1 VHRSVQLVADFAEIA
16 STAISPRVIADH
28 LCQRFVQ
35 IFDGASALVFER
47 EDATGTARVV
57 AGAHVPPKWAM
68 RAIRLR
74 EIPLIRC
81 ALEDSS
87 QVHVTAVE
95 AASAS
100 VWLGPARAQNTPY
113 EALCAA
119 VPDPT
124 GATYV
129 VLALMPAA
137 VDEALV
143 RSSAVETLR
152 QLLWS
157 GIALAAGD
165 GTRARTLSSVY
176 HAKLDWEQTADS
188 IDSIV
193 AVLDERCRIVRV
205 NRAVERWLA
214 VPVRETIGQDV
225 HGLLHP
231 GCQRRD
237 CRLGRQLRSAT
248 NQVTFD
254 LPVSFEL
261 FDEVSG
267 RDLIV
272 DLRPI
277 HDARDAAK
285 AIRRLA
291 CTVTDVSALRK
302 AEREVL
308 LLNQSLEERI
318 RERTRELTETNG
330 TLREEVARRR
340 DSENLLVRSRREL
353 ADLSNALVEARE
365 SERKRIAQDLHDSV
379 GQALTA
385 IKYSLENAHVLMAR
399 DQSLEAAV
407 VLESATRGV
416 RDLIVDVRNIAMNLR
431 PAVLDDLGAASALRY
446 LCREWQGIYTKIL
459 LKADISVED
468 DDIPSLLATDVF
480 RSVQELLN
488 NVARHAQARRVSVSV
503 ARVAQALVVTVEDDG
518 EGFAVGTSDRRAD
531 ARGLKGLR
539 ERTHGL
545 GGRCEVRSVQGAG
558 TRVTLEWPDL
568 PLPVVVGSQV
578 ARRLNA

>member
-1 VHRSVQLVADFAEIA
+1 VHRSVQLVADFADISTTAVGPRAIA
-16 STAISPRVIADH
+16 EH
-28 LCQRFVQ
+28 LCQRFAQ

-47 EDATGTARVV
+47 EEATGTARVV
-57 AGAHVPPKWAM
+57 AGAHVPAKWAM
-68 RAIRLR
+68 RAIGLR
-74 EIPLIRC
+74 EIPLIRV
-81 ALEDSS
+81 ALEDPSE
-87 QVHVTAVE
+87 VHVTAV
-95 AASAS
+95 AAESAS
-100 VWLGPARAQNTPY
+100 LWVGRERLQDAPY

-124 GATYV
+124 GPSYV
-129 VLALMPAA
+129 VLALMPTGADDAVERTSA
-137 VDEALV
+137 VDIV
-143 RSSAVETLR
+143 R

-176 HAKLDWEQTADS
+176 HAKLDWEQTADA
-188 IDSIV
+188 IESIV
-193 AVLDERCRIVRV
+193 AVLDERRRVVRI
-205 NRAVERWLA
+205 NRAVERWLDI
-214 VPVRETIGQDV
+214 PVRDAVGRDI
-225 HGLLHP
+225 HGLFHD

-237 CRLGRQLRSAT
+237 CRLARQLRSAT
-248 NQVTFD
+248 SGVTFD

-261 FDEVSG
+261 FDEVLG
-267 RDLIV
+267 RDLV
-272 DLRPI
+272 FDLRPTR
-277 HDARDAAK
+277 DARGADTVTS
-285 AIRRLA
+285 RLA

-302 AEREVL
+302 AERELL
-308 LLNQSLEERI
+308 LLNQSLEEKI
-318 RERTRELTETNG
+318 RARTHELTETNW

-353 ADLSNALVEARE
+353 AELSNALVEARE

-399 DQSLEAAV
+399 EQSLEAAV

-416 RDLIVDVRNIAMNLR
+416 RDLIVDVRSIAMNLR
-431 PAVLDDLGAASALRY
+431 PALLDDLGAVSALRY
-446 LCREWQGIYTKIL
+446 LCREWQNIYSKIA
-459 LKADISVED
+459 LKVDISVED
-468 DDIPSLLATDVF
+468 EDIPLLLATDVF

-488 NVARHAQARRVSVSV
+488 NVARHAQARKASVSV
-503 ARVAQALVVTVEDDG
+503 ARVASGLVVTVEDDG

-539 ERTHGL
+539 ERTDRI

-568 PLPVVVGSQV
+568 PLPVIVGSREV
-578 ARRLNA
+578 SLNA